1 MKARRI
7 FASKTVIFIWSIFTA
22 LFFFTTQISIF
33 NITSRVDEKKVPFK
47 AQKSIAAKI
56 QMQAQI
62 FFKGKRRSF
71 ILKVVMSISVAV
83 TYFLFYLLSIWM

>member
-7 FASKTVIFIWSIFTA
+7 FSSKTVIFIWSIFA

-47 AQKSIAAKI
+47 AQKSFAAKI
-56 QMQAQI
+56 QAQI
-62 FFKGKRRSF
+62 FFKGKRGSF
-71 ILKVVMSISVAV
+71 ILNVVCQ
-83 TYFLFYLLSIWM
+83 YRLPFLSFLSIWM

>member
-7 FASKTVIFIWSIFTA
+7 FASKTVIFIWSIFAA

-56 QMQAQI
+56 QAQI

>member
-7 FASKTVIFIWSIFTA
+7 FSSKTVIFIWSVLA

-56 QMQAQI
+56 QAQI
-62 FFKGKRRSF
+62 FFKGKRGSF
-71 ILKVVMSISVAV
+71 ILNVVCQ
-83 TYFLFYLLSIWM
+83 YQLPFLSFLSIWM

>member
-7 FASKTVIFIWSIFTA
+7 FSSKTVIFIWSVLA

-47 AQKSIAAKI
+47 VQKSIAAKI
-56 QMQAQI
+56 QSQI
-62 FFKGKRRSF
+62 FFKGKRGSF
-71 ILKVVMSISVAV
+71 ILNVVCQ
-83 TYFLFYLLSIWM
+83 YQLPFLSFLSIWM

>member
-7 FASKTVIFIWSIFTA
+7 FSSKTVIFIWSIFA

-47 AQKSIAAKI
+47 VQKSIAAKI
-56 QMQAQI
+56 QAQI
-62 FFKGKRRSF
+62 FFKGKRGSF
-71 ILKVVMSISVAV
+71 ILKVVMSISVAL
-83 TYFLFYLLSIWM
+83 TYFFSLLSIWM